1 MGTNMDGKDLDAIEA
16 YPLDWPDKNA
26 WPRNENPERSRF
38 HTKAGG
44 KTGNRPKT
52 VEEARTELMGE
63 LDLLGANSI
72 IISTNIKTRKDGMPY
87 SNAAEPEDSGVAV
100 YFMLDG
106 NPRCI
111 PCDKWDRV
119 ADNIY
124 AIAKTVNALRG
135 IDRWGTKQ
143 IIAAAFSGFKALP
156 AKGVESSWY
165 KVLDVDPDVSGEE
178 LKKAFAKRVKEAH
191 PDKGG
196 STEEFTKV
204 RNAYREAKKHIRLP

>member
-1 MGTNMDGKDLDAIEA
+1 MTDGKDLDAIEA
-16 YPLDWPDKNA
+16 YPLDWPDKNV

-38 HTKAGG
+38 HTKTGRY
-44 KTGNRPKT
+44 KTRKKT
-52 VEEARTELMGE
+52 VAEARGELMNE
-63 LDLLGANSI
+63 LELLGAKNI
-72 IISTNIKTRKDGMPY
+72 IISTNIKTRNDGMPY

-100 YFMLDG
+100 YFSLDE

-124 AIAKTVNALRG
+124 AIAKTINALRG

-156 AKGVESSWY
+156 ENAGGVKWW
-165 KVLDVDPDVSGEE
+165 KVLDVDSDASGKEI
-178 LKKAFAKRVKEAH
+178 KKAFKDRIKQAH

-196 STEEFTKV
+196 STQEFQMVKK
-204 RNAYREAKKHIRLP
+204 AYEQATQ